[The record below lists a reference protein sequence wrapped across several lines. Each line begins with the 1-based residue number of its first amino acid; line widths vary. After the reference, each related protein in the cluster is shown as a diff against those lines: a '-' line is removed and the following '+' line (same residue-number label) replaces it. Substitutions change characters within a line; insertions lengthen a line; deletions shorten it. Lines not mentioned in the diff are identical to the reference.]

1 MSLLRWSESYQV
13 GHQQVDDEHRYL
25 FSLVNDFHDAF
36 MERQA
41 RSDLDRLLNRLVE
54 YTERHFRHEEA
65 LMREA
70 GYPELERHMTIHET
84 LVEKIF
90 QLAEKFS
97 NRAINPTR
105 ETVAFLETWLT
116 DHIRVEDMAFAV
128 FVAAAQNGAARP
140 TLPAVSPDRP
150 DNA

>member
-1 MSLLRWSESYQV
+1 MSLLRWSDSYLV
-13 GHQQVDDEHRYL
+13 GHEQVDDEHRYL
-25 FSLVNDFHDAF
+25 FTLINEFHDAF
-36 MERQA
+36 MERHA

-70 GYPELERHMTIHET
+70 GYPELARHAAIHES

-105 ETVAFLETWLT
+105 DTIGFLETWLT
-116 DHIRVEDMAFAV
+116 DHIVVEDLAFSV
-128 FVAAAQNGAARP
+128 FVAAAQNGGAK
-140 TLPAVSPDRP
+140 PAVPASLPTRDEV
-150 DNA
+150 A

>member
-1 MSLLRWSESYQV
+1 MSLLRWSESYLV

-25 FSLVNDFHDAF
+25 FSMINEFHDAF
-36 MERQA
+36 MERHA

-70 GYPELERHMTIHET
+70 GYPDLERHMAIHES
-84 LVEKIF
+84 LVERIF

-97 NRAINPTR
+97 NRAVNPTR
-105 ETVAFLETWLT
+105 DTIAFLETWLT

-128 FVAAAQNGAARP
+128 FVAAAQNGAAQP
-140 TLPAVSPDRP
+140 TAASPKPAE
-150 DNA
+150 NATS